1 MSPQNSFKSTQSL
14 KRQRNKN
21 KSTTTTKR
29 TNYMRT
35 ALQNVKNGNTED
47 RKAKEQARA
56 EKANK

>member
-21 KSTTTTKR
+21 KPTTTKR